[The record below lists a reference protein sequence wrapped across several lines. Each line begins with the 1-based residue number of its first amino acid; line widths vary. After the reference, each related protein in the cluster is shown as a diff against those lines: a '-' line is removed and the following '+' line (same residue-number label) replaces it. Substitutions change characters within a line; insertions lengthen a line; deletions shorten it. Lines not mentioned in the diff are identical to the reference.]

1 MSETRFPEGS
11 PASRL
16 DERIKERTLPM
27 SLDLF
32 RRDCLQRIAAEPEDD
47 PLADHHAR
55 TFAIN
60 ALLLCREFEDYRAAH
75 AQAVQRLTE
84 ERRSAE
90 SAGIELKMIFD
101 AVLCAMRGEAVSDF
115 EESFPEIR
123 EAQALRD
130 RAEQAEAALAA
141 LRAQVAAL
149 PDPILLDSHFVTDPF
164 FCKWCRA
171 SWNVK
176 KQKDWDGT
184 FYRCVGALAHPDNG
198 CLARLRPR
206 PEGST

>member
-1 MSETRFPEGS
+1 MSETTRLVIVNAEEFGLRES
-11 PASRL
+11 ADFLEQHSDECDPAYLAAVAASMRQAA
-16 DERIKERTLPM
+16 
-27 SLDLF
+27 DL
-32 RRDCLQRIAAEPEDD
+32 I
-47 PLADHHAR
+47 
-55 TFAIN
+55 
-60 ALLLCREFEDYRAAH
+60 AAH

-84 ERRSAE
+84 ERDLMVASAKQAKVYMD
-90 SAGIELKMIFD
+90 SAIDDKK
-101 AVLCAMRGEAVSDF
+101 
-115 EESFPEIR
+115 
-123 EAQALRD
+123 
-130 RAEQAEAALAA
+130 QAEAALAA

-206 PEGST
+206 PEGETVVKSTERERCD